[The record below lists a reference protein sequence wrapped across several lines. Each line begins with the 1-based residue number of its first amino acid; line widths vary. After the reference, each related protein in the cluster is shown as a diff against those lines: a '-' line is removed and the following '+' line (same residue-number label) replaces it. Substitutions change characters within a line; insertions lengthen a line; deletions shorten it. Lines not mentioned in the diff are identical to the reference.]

1 VPSQW
6 NGAEVTVPFR
16 GSPHKAAGKGSG
28 VATAS
33 VNSIV
38 GVSAWV
44 TEIREEILRVAASS
58 SSVLITGPTGT
69 GKELIARAIH
79 GHSPRAQGPF
89 IAVDCAAVNGALFAG
104 QMFGHVKG
112 AFTGASQASLGYF
125 RAADGGTVFLDEIG
139 ELEPTFQA
147 MLLRAL
153 QQKCVTPLGSY
164 EEMPVDVRVIAATN
178 CDLEEMVRERRF
190 RDDLYYRINVVSLT
204 SVALKERR
212 EDIEILA
219 THFLTRQAAESGTP
233 RRHLSPRCLECLRT
247 REWPGNVRELEN
259 FLERAALVKGD
270 MEIGL
275 AALLHHCDDV
285 PKRPGFLWTEPP
297 SPEPVAEVGRPPPQA
312 AAPGADAGGPWP
324 DLAQAERQHLLR
336 TLERTGYNQTA
347 AARLLNIPRKQLA
360 RKIKKHRIDVSRS
373 HPGRPAN

>member
-1 VPSQW
+1 MPSQW

-139 ELEPTFQA
+139 ELEPAFQA

-178 CDLEEMVRERRF
+178 CDLQGMVRERRF
-190 RDDLYYRINVVSLT
+190 RDDLYYRINVVSLK
-204 SVALKERR
+204 SVALKERP

-219 THFLTRQAAESGTP
+219 THFLARQAADSGTA

-259 FLERAALVKGD
+259 FLERATLVKGD

-275 AALLHHCDDV
+275 AALLHHRDDV
-285 PKRPGFLWTEPP
+285 PQRPGFLWTGPP
-297 SPEPVAEVGRPPPQA
+297 SPEPAAEVGQPSPQA